1 MKKKTIAAL
10 SALCLVFSQ
19 TAWAEIGS
27 VVSEDASKVVTLGEY
42 KGLELTRTVEP
53 VTDEEIDGQ
62 IEANLSG
69 SMEDAGDGPV
79 ESGDTAVIDYEGK
92 KDGEAFAGGTSEDY
106 PLEIGSGTFIP
117 GFEDGVIG
125 MMKGETKDIE
135 LTFPENYSS
144 EELAGQDVVF
154 TVTVKSIERVPELT
168 DEWVKEN
175 TDVETI
181 DEYKDQIKEEL
192 EEEKENEADQ
202 ILRQEAYQKIVE
214 NCKFEEIPEKDI
226 EPGENYYRENA
237 EMMAQYFGMEL
248 EDLLAAQGSTMEE
261 FEESCRAFGEDQ
273 AKVMYTLQAI
283 IDAEKI
289 EITDEQAEDVMKQY
303 MEMYQ
308 AETLDDLK
316 EMVGAEEVD
325 KAVVSAVV
333 IEFVI
338 DNAVITDASAEEAE
352 EEKTEEAAEE
362 EITEEAAEE
371 TSEDAEDEAPEEE
384 TEEAAEET
392 TEKTAEEE
400 KAE

>member
-1 MKKKTIAAL
+1 MKKNTIAAL

-135 LTFPENYSS
+135 LTFPEDYSS

-154 TVTVKSIERVPELT
+154 TVTVKSIERVPELS

-214 NCKFEEIPEKDI
+214 NCTFEEIPEKDI
-226 EPGENYYRENA
+226 EPGEKYYRENA

-248 EDLLAAQGSTMEE
+248 EDLLTAQGSTMEE
-261 FEESCRAFGEDQ
+261 FEEDCRAFGEDQ

-289 EITDEQAEDVMKQY
+289 EITDEQAEDIMKQY

-316 EMVGAEEVD
+316 EMAGAEEVD
-325 KAVVSAVV
+325 KAVVSEVV
-333 IEFVI
+333 IQFVI
-338 DNAVITDASAEEAE
+338 DNAVITDEPAEEAE
-352 EEKTEEAAEE
+352 ETTEE
-362 EITEEAAEE
+362 EITEEEAAEE

-392 TEKTAEEE
+392 TEKTAEDE